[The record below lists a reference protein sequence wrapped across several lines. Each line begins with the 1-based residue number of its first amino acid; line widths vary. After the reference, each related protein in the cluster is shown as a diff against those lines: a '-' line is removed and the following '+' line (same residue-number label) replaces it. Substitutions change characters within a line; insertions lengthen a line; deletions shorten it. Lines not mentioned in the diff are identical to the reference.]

1 MRKYN
6 CLFIIVFWGLCIA
19 VYSQEWTAED
29 SLWMQRVQEGTKTI
43 RLNEATRKAIESGTL
58 IRDPMFSKQLKSSPS
73 EMPIIKSFEG
83 ITAPVNK
90 PKPQD
95 LPLSVYKIYVQNLN
109 MKDSLPVVPKMA
121 LSLSAEQIAELKNLD
136 KLTPRKATVDDPLT
150 IRSGASGSFS
160 AEDILRTIFLPSHR
174 AKKRNAKNANAWK
187 TYNEY

>member
-1 MRKYN
+1 MT
-6 CLFIIVFWGLCIA
+6 

-29 SLWMQRVQEGTKTI
+29 SLWIKRVQDGTETI

-58 IRDPMFSKQLKSSPS
+58 IRDPMISKQLQYSPS
-73 EMPIIKSFEG
+73 EMPIHKSFEG

-90 PKPQD
+90 PKPQE
-95 LPLSVYKIYVQNLN
+95 LPVSVHIIYVQNLN
-109 MKDSLPVVPKMA
+109 MKDSLLVINKEA
-121 LSLSAEQIAELKNLD
+121 FSLSAKQIEDLKNLE
-136 KLTPRKATVDDPLT
+136 KLTPRKATVDDPFT

-160 AEDILRTIFLPSHR
+160 IEDIARSIFWPSHR